1 EAMPLRND
9 AMDRSDGS
17 RGLAAG
23 GGLVLDG
30 GQRIA
35 GDVVA
40 FEGEEL
46 LHGGDGDV
54 NLLVVEIVVAAADF
68 AGFADHLELRSI
80 DGDGLVKVGAA
91 GKQERCG
98 FRSEHHD
105 AASFGQV

>member
-35 GDVVA
+35 GNVVA

-54 NLLVVEIVVAAADF
+54 NLLVVKIVVAATDF
-68 AGFADHLELRSI
+68 VDLPHHFELGSI

-98 FRSEHHD
+98 F
-105 AASFGQV
+105 